1 MFFIGTLKSQTQ
13 RHFLLTGEHHSHVG
27 ITLNNLA
34 TLYCKT
40 GKYDDAEQLLQRSLG
55 ILKRSLPDSHAFI
68 AVALSNL
75 ENVHLREEEGL
86 VKLYHEQYSISKA
99 ETLEQSISR
108 MKRKIPLEW
117 EGLFRLANMNVEEY
131 TVEECEVLVA
141 MMKHKLREMQRAE
154 ESKKSVITLSR
165 DRERD
170 SYTLSLSVNEKER
183 YLPESELALGKQV
196 AVLPKIPIP
205 EKRKQKRRISHTRE
219 KIQSS
224 IKPASK
230 IESRSRGGSR
240 SRRIGGNEVAF
251 DKEKESLL
259 RSRSR
264 SRSRSRDDIMVDGAG
279 EVVDYV
285 DSDRKSRNEKTE
297 DDDES
302 EATDLNSED
311 ADSRESTRKY
321 GSESKR
327 RRKMNEMVEAG
338 SEDRSDEDEDLSW
351 LLGETLRRELI
362 STLRNEAALLKHQ

>member
-1 MFFIGTLKSQTQ
+1 MFFIGTLKPQTQ
-13 RHFLLTGEHHSHVG
+13 RHVFLLIGEHHSHVG
-27 ITLNNLA
+27 VTLNNLA

-40 GKYDDAEQLLQRSLG
+40 GKYGDAEQLLRRSLG

-108 MKRKIPLEW
+108 TKRKIPLEW

-165 DRERD
+165 ERARDRYE
-170 SYTLSLSVNEKER
+170 LSLSVNEKER
-183 YLPESELALGKQV
+183 FSPKSELALENQV
-196 AVLPKIPIP
+196 VVLPKTPILP
-205 EKRKQKRRISHTRE
+205 EKLKKKRRISPTRE

-230 IESRSRGGSR
+230 TESRIESRSRGGSR
-240 SRRIGGNEVAF
+240 SRRIYGKTF

-264 SRSRSRDDIMVDGAG
+264 DDIMVEEEAA
-279 EVVDYV
+279 DYF

-302 EATDLNSED
+302 EATDLKSVD
-311 ADSRESTRKY
+311 ADSRESMRKY

-327 RRKMNEMVEAG
+327 RRKMNEMAEAG
-338 SEDRSDEDEDLSW
+338 SEDRSDEDENEDLSW

-362 STLRNEAALLKHQ
+362 STLRNEAALLKQQ